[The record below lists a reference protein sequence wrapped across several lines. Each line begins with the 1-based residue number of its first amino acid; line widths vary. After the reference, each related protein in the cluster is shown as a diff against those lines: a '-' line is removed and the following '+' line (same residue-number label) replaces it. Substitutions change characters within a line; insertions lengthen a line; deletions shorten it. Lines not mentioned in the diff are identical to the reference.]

1 MNRDLKQGHFI
12 FQIGAK
18 PARRL
23 LLKEV
28 FIMVKLECI
37 LRPEK
42 FEPVRE
48 ALSKFGV
55 KGMTVTQVMGCGLQ
69 KGHTQYY
76 RGTELSV
83 SLLPKMKLEI
93 VTTDDR
99 VEEIIKVV
107 RSVGVTGNIG
117 DGKIFVAPI
126 KNAIRMRTGETG
138 DDALG

>member
-1 MNRDLKQGHFI
+1 
-12 FQIGAK
+12 
-18 PARRL
+18 
-23 LLKEV
+23 
-28 FIMVKLECI
+28 MVKLECI

-48 ALSKFGV
+48 ALSKFGI

-69 KGHTQYY
+69 KGHTQFY

-99 VEEIIKVV
+99 VDEIVKII

-126 KNAIRMRTGETG
+126 NDAIRMRTGETG
-138 DDALG
+138 DNALG

>member
-1 MNRDLKQGHFI
+1 
-12 FQIGAK
+12 
-18 PARRL
+18 
-23 LLKEV
+23 
-28 FIMVKLECI
+28 MVKLECI

-55 KGMTVTQVMGCGLQ
+55 KGMTVSQVMGCGLQ
-69 KGHTQYY
+69 KGHSEFY
-76 RGTELSV
+76 RGTEVSV

-99 VEEIIKVV
+99 VDEIIKII

-117 DGKIFVAPI
+117 DGKIFITPV
-126 KNAIRMRTGETG
+126 KDAIRMRTGETG
-138 DDALG
+138 NDALV

>member
-1 MNRDLKQGHFI
+1 MI
-12 FQIGAK
+12 
-18 PARRL
+18 
-23 LLKEV
+23 
-28 FIMVKLECI
+28 KLECI

-55 KGMTVTQVMGCGLQ
+55 KGMTVSQVMGCGLQ
-69 KGHTQYY
+69 KGHSEFY
-76 RGTELSV
+76 RGTEVSV

-99 VEEIIKVV
+99 ADEIIKII

-117 DGKIFVAPI
+117 DGKIFITPI
-126 KNAIRMRTGETG
+126 KDAIRMRTGETG
-138 DDALG
+138 NDALV

>member
-1 MNRDLKQGHFI
+1 
-12 FQIGAK
+12 
-18 PARRL
+18 
-23 LLKEV
+23 
-28 FIMVKLECI
+28 MVKLECI

-93 VTTDDR
+93 VTIDDR
-99 VEEIIKVV
+99 VEEIVKII

-126 KNAIRMRTGETG
+126 KDAIRMRTGETG

>member
-1 MNRDLKQGHFI
+1 MI
-12 FQIGAK
+12 
-18 PARRL
+18 
-23 LLKEV
+23 
-28 FIMVKLECI
+28 KLECI

-55 KGMTVTQVMGCGLQ
+55 KGMTVSQVMGCGLQ
-69 KGHTQYY
+69 KGHSEFY
-76 RGTELSV
+76 RGTEVSV

-99 VEEIIKVV
+99 VDEIIKII

-117 DGKIFVAPI
+117 DGKIFITPV
-126 KNAIRMRTGETG
+126 KDAIRMRTGETG
-138 DDALG
+138 NDALV